1 MHPNEGSPPHLP
13 VPDRKSLVPGLAG
26 RLVVS
31 CQALPGEP
39 LHGPVHMSAMARSAV
54 MGGAAAVRVNGP
66 EDVAAVRGAVRVPVI
81 GLWKDGEEG
90 VYITP
95 TLRHALAVAEAGA
108 DIVALDATGRPRGDG
123 LDIAATFAALHAA
136 GVLVMADV
144 STLDE
149 GLAAAAA
156 GADLVATT
164 LSGYTGTGAPR
175 SAAAGPDLDLVA
187 SLAARTGT
195 PVAAE
200 GRITTPEQAA
210 AVLAAGAHC
219 VVVGGAITRPADL
232 TRRFVTALTAP
243 RTESPA

>member
-1 MHPNEGSPPHLP
+1 MHPNEGSPPSPPAP
-13 VPDRKSLVPGLAG
+13 VRQSLLPGLAG

-66 EDVAAVRGAVRVPVI
+66 DDVAAVRGAVDVPVI
-81 GLWKDGEEG
+81 GLWKDGASG

-108 DIVALDATGRPRGDG
+108 DIVALDATSRPRGDG
-123 LDIAATFAALHAA
+123 LGLAATVAALHAA

-144 STLDE
+144 STADE
-149 GLAAAAA
+149 GVAAADA

-164 LSGYTGTGAPR
+164 LSGYTGASTPGAP
-175 SAAAGPDLDLVA
+175 AAGPNLDLVA
-187 SLAARTGT
+187 ALAARTRT
-195 PVAAE
+195 PVVAE
-200 GRITTPEQAA
+200 GRIASPAQAA
-210 AVLAAGAHC
+210 AALAAGAHF

-232 TRRFVTALTAP
+232 TRQFATALAAHH
-243 RTESPA
+243 TESPV